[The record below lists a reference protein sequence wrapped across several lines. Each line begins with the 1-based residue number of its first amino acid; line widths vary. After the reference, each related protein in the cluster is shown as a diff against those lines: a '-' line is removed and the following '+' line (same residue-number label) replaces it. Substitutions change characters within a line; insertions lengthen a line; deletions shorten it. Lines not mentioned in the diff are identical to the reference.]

1 MAFFLPRDGIHAAAA
16 CTCTSSGSNIAWSEI
31 GLSSICL
38 VPLSVEAARV
48 PRKGTPELF
57 VDYGVDLTM
66 HLCTSLLD
74 AVRSHH
80 QDKNE

>member
-1 MAFFLPRDGIHAAAA
+1 MASMRPRPVHVRHLA
-16 CTCTSSGSNIAWSEI
+16 SGSNIAWSEI

-57 VDYGVDLTM
+57 VDYGVVLT
-66 HLCTSLLD
+66 SP
-74 AVRSHH
+74 
-80 QDKNE
+80 